1 MSSKVYIVK
10 NLTPW
15 MMDELKSFSNRTSFQ
30 LILLREP
37 PDFYKDGLEY
47 LEENSIEIQVRPF
60 GWRGVFGRLR
70 TVVSFV
76 LSNIRCFDLG
86 YNSVIGLKSCFWF
99 LCLDHQILE
108 SDSSLHAQFATQP
121 AVLALLVK
129 RHFKNRPH
137 IAFTFHAYDIY
148 FNNRWFKLL
157 VDESDKAF
165 SISNFNLDY
174 VGKKFVS
181 SENLLLS
188 RLGVFRSEI
197 EIEEVTG
204 ANKKFVLG
212 LMSWFVEK
220 KGIIYLLRAIKE
232 LKRMGHEDIELLLA
246 GDGPL
251 FKELNQF
258 VQENDLEGM
267 IRFMGKIKG
276 EDKNN
281 FYNALNVFVLPSI
294 QLEKDQDG
302 IPVVLMEAIAYGLP
316 LISTDVSGIPEIC
329 VQDFNGELIPEKA
342 VERIVKAILKLKDD
356 SDRIVQYSR
365 NSMELSDQYDI
376 EINSLKKMQHLNW
389 I

>member
-1 MSSKVYIVK
+1 
-10 NLTPW
+10 
-15 MMDELKSFSNRTSFQ
+15 
-30 LILLREP
+30 
-37 PDFYKDGLEY
+37 
-47 LEENSIEIQVRPF
+47 
-60 GWRGVFGRLR
+60 
-70 TVVSFV
+70 
-76 LSNIRCFDLG
+76 
-86 YNSVIGLKSCFWF
+86 
-99 LCLDHQILE
+99 
-108 SDSSLHAQFATQP
+108 
-121 AVLALLVK
+121 
-129 RHFKNRPH
+129 
-137 IAFTFHAYDIY
+137 
-148 FNNRWFKLL
+148 
-157 VDESDKAF
+157 
-165 SISNFNLDY
+165 
-174 VGKKFVS
+174 
-181 SENLLLS
+181 
-188 RLGVFRSEI
+188 
-197 EIEEVTG
+197 
-204 ANKKFVLG
+204 
-212 LMSWFVEK
+212 MSWFVEK
-220 KGIIYLLRAIKE
+220 KGIIYLLRAFKE

-258 VQENDLEGM
+258 VQGNGLEGM

-342 VERIVKAILKLKDD
+342 VERIVKAILKLKND

-365 NSMELSDQYDI
+365 NSIELSDQYDI